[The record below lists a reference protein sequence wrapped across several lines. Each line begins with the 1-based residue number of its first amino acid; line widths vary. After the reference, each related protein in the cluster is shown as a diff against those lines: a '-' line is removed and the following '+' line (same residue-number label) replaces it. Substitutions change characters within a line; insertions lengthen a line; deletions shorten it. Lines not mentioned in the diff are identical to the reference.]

1 MKYYVN
7 FTDSCFLNAPKETG
21 IKAKT
26 CIECETLEQA
36 EEIYRNIKRMNAE
49 RFQKLALYT
58 RISKTPPRQPYLK
71 LTYDKCPA
79 FHDE

>member
-1 MKYYVN
+1 MFYVN
-7 FTDSCFLNAPKETG
+7 FIERLFVLEPVKDP
-21 IKAKT
+21 AKT
-26 CIECETLEQA
+26 SIECETLEQA